1 MRPDLF
7 PTGDDDEE
15 LFGMMA
21 ECVDLLEQGE
31 SSRPYI
37 PRSVVERDRYG
48 ANERLMAAYFN
59 ENPKY
64 SLKSFRRRFRMSKP
78 MFMRIVNDIISY
90 PSRNPGAM
98 PLHFKKMQ
106 DKQLDARGKPG
117 FSTIQKCV
125 CAIRQLAYG
134 YNPDLLDEYLQMGEE
149 TSRPTPEDIQRLYA
163 QHKELH
169 GLPGMLGSIDCMHWP
184 WKNCPK
190 AWQGQFT
197 CGDHGHPTIML
208 EAVASYDR
216 WIWHA
221 FFGTAGSN
229 NDINVLNQSPLFRKI
244 IEDRAPDSSFTVNGT
259 HYKKGYYLADDIYPE
274 WSTFVKAYSCP
285 QDEKRKKF
293 KKFQESARK
302 DVELAFGGL
311 QNSWHILTQPARSKS
326 VNRITRTMYA
336 CVILH
341 NMKVEDAGYTI
352 SSLEEGDDIDPVVL
366 PERTFQERIALHQRT
381 GKELRDR
388 TVHHA
393 LRHDLTEHV

>member
-90 PSRNPGAM
+90 PSRNPGAV

-125 CAIRQLAYG
+125 CAIHQLAYG
-134 YNPDLLDEYLQMGEE
+134 YNPDSLDEYLQMGMN
-149 TSRPTPEDIQRLYA
+149 TCVDQHQRTYNACTLDMKSFMA
-163 QHKELH
+163 FQA
-169 GLPGMLGSIDCMHWP
+169 C
-184 WKNCPK
+184 
-190 AWQGQFT
+190 
-197 CGDHGHPTIML
+197 L
-208 EAVASYDR
+208 EALIACTGVR
-216 WIWHA
+216 R
-221 FFGTAGSN
+221 TAPRHGK
-229 NDINVLNQSPLFRKI
+229 SPLFREI

-302 DVELAFGGL
+302 DVERAFGGL

-341 NMKVEDAGYTI
+341 NMKVEDAGYAI
-352 SSLEEGDDIDPVVL
+352 SSLEEGDDIDPIVL

-388 TVHHA
+388 IVHHA
-393 LRHDLTEHV
+393 LRHDLTEHVWRLPA